1 MYKLKIKKSAQKEL
15 DVFPDQIFVNV
26 DKAILSL
33 KEEPFPFPQSKE
45 LRGENR
51 RRLRVGD
58 YRVVY
63 TVNEEQNLI
72 TIFRVRHRKDVYR
85 QK

>member
-1 MYKLKIKKSAQKEL
+1 MYRLKIKKSAQKEL
-15 DVFPDQIFVNV
+15 NALPDQIFIKA

-45 LRGENR
+45 LKGENK

-85 QK
+85 